1 MNGKDSQ
8 TSSNNDLAAALAQFN
23 SGVTTSRQLDKEAKA
38 IAKAE
43 RRRDAAAQNLKE
55 LMDQETNP
63 EDRAIAEEE
72 YRTAA
77 DEWTRLTN
85 PDATTAKP
93 AEEPPVEASETE
105 ISASEEPAEIVT
117 PAEETEDQESN

>member
-8 TSSNNDLAAALAQFN
+8 TSSNHDLAAALAQFN

-43 RRRDAAAQNLKE
+43 RRRDAAAQSLKE
-55 LMDQETNP
+55 LIEQETSP
-63 EDRAIAEEE
+63 EDKAVAEEE

-85 PDATTAKP
+85 PDATTAEP
-93 AEEPPVEASETE
+93 SEEPPVEASETE
-105 ISASEEPAEIVT
+105 ISAPEEPAEMASA
-117 PAEETEDQESN
+117 AEETEDQEPA

>member
-72 YRTAA
+72 YRTCLLYTSPSPR
-77 DEWTRLTN
+77 DV
-85 PDATTAKP
+85 
-93 AEEPPVEASETE
+93 EESRMPS
-105 ISASEEPAEIVT
+105 SA
-117 PAEETEDQESN
+117 

>member
-43 RRRDAAAQNLKE
+43 KRRDAAAQKLKE
-55 LMDQETNP
+55 LMEQETTP
-63 EDRAIAEEE
+63 EDKAVAEEE

-85 PDATTAKP
+85 SDATTA
-93 AEEPPVEASETE
+93 EL
-105 ISASEEPAEIVT
+105 SEEPSVEGSTSEISVPEEATEIVS
-117 PAEETEDQESN
+117 PVEEAEDQEST